1 MEVKKYCYEFDEIV
15 YQNIR
20 KKFIT
25 SINIDITTIVYITQC
40 VVYFIAYVNLINA
53 KRVFDYFFFLCTN
66 YT

>member
-25 SINIDITTIVYITQC
+25 SINIDITTIVYITQY

-53 KRVFDYFFFLCTN
+53 KPVFDYFFF
-66 YT
+66 YV